1 MTSID
6 EVYELFL
13 KSNGVQTDS
22 RILKDGELF
31 FALKGKNFDGN
42 LFVKQAIEKNA
53 SGCIVDNYS
62 IARSDKK
69 IYYVKDV
76 LNCLQLLAKKHRC
89 KFNIPVFALTGSN
102 GKTTT
107 KELIS
112 KNLSVSHKPLT
123 TKGNYN
129 NHIGVPLTLLR
140 LNKSHTHAIIEMGA
154 NKLGEID
161 FLCSIA
167 NPTHGLITNIGKA
180 HLEGFKS
187 IEGVLKGKTELY
199 KYIKKN
205 KGYIFLNSE
214 NFKLVEASKGTKIIE
229 YSKKDLKKSDHKTK
243 ICVHYKKNIIQTNL
257 FGDYNIENIVA
268 SICVAKFFG
277 VSDDDIVI
285 GISNYIPL
293 NNRSQIITRGEQIL
307 IMDAY
312 NANPSSMKKALSSL
326 KTKVGDKTLIIGE
339 MAELGDDKQKE
350 HLKLV
355 DEINKMNFS
364 STFWVGPS
372 FKNIVI
378 QNWFENSLSLKKY
391 LSNNKILTKFIF
403 LKGSRSSKL
412 EEIIDV
418 L

>member
-22 RILKDGELF
+22 RILKNGELF

-53 SGCIVDNYS
+53 IACIVDNYS

-69 IYYVKDV
+69 VYYVKDV

-154 NKLGEID
+154 SKLGEID
-161 FLCSIA
+161 SLCSIA
-167 NPTHGLITNIGKA
+167 KPTHGLITNIGKA

-205 KGYIFLNSE
+205 NGYIFLNSE

-229 YSKKDLKKSDHKTK
+229 YSKKDLKISDQKTK

-339 MAELGDDKQKE
+339 MAELGNDKQKE
-350 HLKLV
+350 HIKLV
-355 DEINKMNFS
+355 NEINKMNFS
-364 STFWVGPS
+364 STFWVGSS

-378 QNWFENSLSLKKY
+378 QNWFENTLSLKKY

>member
-1 MTSID
+1 M
-6 EVYELFL
+6 
-13 KSNGVQTDS
+13 
-22 RILKDGELF
+22 
-31 FALKGKNFDGN
+31 
-42 LFVKQAIEKNA
+42 
-53 SGCIVDNYS
+53 
-62 IARSDKK
+62 
-69 IYYVKDV
+69 
-76 LNCLQLLAKKHRC
+76 
-89 KFNIPVFALTGSN
+89 
-102 GKTTT
+102 
-107 KELIS
+107 
-112 KNLSVSHKPLT
+112 
-123 TKGNYN
+123 
-129 NHIGVPLTLLR
+129 
-140 LNKSHTHAIIEMGA
+140 
-154 NKLGEID
+154 
-161 FLCSIA
+161 
-167 NPTHGLITNIGKA
+167 
-180 HLEGFKS
+180 
-187 IEGVLKGKTELY
+187 
-199 KYIKKN
+199 
-205 KGYIFLNSE
+205 NSE

-268 SICVAKFFG
+268 SICVANFFG

-339 MAELGDDKQKE
+339 MAELGNDKKKE
-350 HLKLV
+350 HIKLV
-355 DEINKMNFS
+355 NEINKMNFS
-364 STFWVGPS
+364 STFWVGS
-372 FKNIVI
+372 TFKNIVI